1 MSDFLPQEIIHR
13 ILLHL
18 PVKSL
23 IRSTLV
29 CKSWK
34 SLIKCP
40 DFIESHLST
49 TIVSNDEKDS
59 HLLLLSASSED
70 GHTRHQ
76 HHSLRWDS
84 PEFGAHSMLP
94 TPVIYL
100 ENKPVSDLGVVGTC
114 NGLVCLEIDRTGT
127 GSDPMPV
134 LIWNPSIRRV
144 VMVPKPPLCSIST
157 DDNRYTTLGFG
168 YAAHSNDYKILRVVT
183 DVTTNVDYDSI
194 DEIFGV
200 VNFADDDRLITTF
213 VQVYSLASGSWKSL
227 SDSVVP
233 LDLKGGGNED
243 FVFVNDTLHKLEARF
258 NEDEDEGEYYN
269 DEDMVIRTFNLSTEE
284 FGEMMGPEALEQGRC
299 SIARYGDS
307 LAFGD
312 HYDNGLRDRGCDIW
326 VMRQYGVAESWTK
339 LFKIYVDP
347 ARIHGFKRCGDVVL
361 EKKISFGQS
370 RLTSYNPNKKQ
381 YSDLGT
387 VGHSYYFMDSF
398 IESLVLLDHCN
409 AISYQVAGA

>member
-40 DFIESHLST
+40 DFIQSHLST
-49 TIVSNDEKDS
+49 TIVSNDENDS
-59 HLLLLSASSED
+59 HLLLLSASSESSDD

-114 NGLVCLEIDRTGT
+114 KG
-127 GSDPMPV
+127 
-134 LIWNPSIRRV
+134 
-144 VMVPKPPLCSIST
+144 
-157 DDNRYTTLGFG
+157 YTTLGFG
-168 YAAHSNDYKILRVVT
+168 YDKHSNDYKILRVVT
-183 DVTTNVDYDSI
+183 DITTNVDYDSI

-227 SDSVVP
+227 SDSVIPV
-233 LDLKGGGNED
+233 DLKGGGTED
-243 FVFVNDTLHKLEARF
+243 FAFVNDTLHKLEARF
-258 NEDEDEGEYYN
+258 NEDE

-284 FGEMMGPEALEQGRC
+284 FGEMMGPEPLVQGRC

-307 LAFGD
+307 LAFSE

-326 VMRQYGVAESWTK
+326 VMRQYGVAESWIK
-339 LFKIYVDP
+339 LFKVYVDP

-361 EKKISFGQS
+361 EKRISFGRS
-370 RLTSYNPNKKQ
+370 RLTSYNPKNKQ

-398 IESLVLLDHCN
+398 IESH
-409 AISYQVAGA
+409 S